1 MGAFNFGVGATNYNG
16 EVLEE
21 LLTLT
26 AQTNQ
31 TFSEKLIHVKP
42 QIQKKFTLP
51 SVKLGKIIQ
60 DRKPTPDTSE
70 GTYTFGERYLEPQ
83 DFMIY
88 VEFDPRDFE
97 QYYKPFQP
105 HGNLVFREL
114 DPSVQATMI
123 RLLMEGKDEYIDNAI
138 WRSAK
143 AAEKAKITAAASAAA
158 SDIGGDNEYGPMK
171 YWNGAIDRMLF
182 NANSTDEAELH
193 MGKVNITGTTTF
205 ADGAAVE
212 AELYKMWKAL
222 PVKLRNSP
230 GLKFLMDWSSWDA
243 YDQYLTAK
251 ENKYVDNTTVNVRT
265 FKGKRI
271 VPLTALPDNT
281 IILGKFTD
289 GRDSNLWMSVD
300 VANDINA
307 LQVEKLQANSELYFF
322 KALMKV
328 DVNIVKPGEIVAHLP
343 YTYTAG

>member
-1 MGAFNFGVGATNYNG
+1 MVTFNFGVGTTNYTG

-31 TFSEKLIHVKP
+31 TFEEKLVHVKP
-42 QIQKKFTLP
+42 QVQKKFTLP
-51 SVKLGKIIQ
+51 SVKLGSIIQ
-60 DRKPTPDTSE
+60 DRKPTPDSSE
-70 GTYTFGERYLEPQ
+70 GTYTFGERYLEPK

-114 DPSVQATMI
+114 NPEVQATMI

-138 WRSAK
+138 WRSAMPD
-143 AAEKAKITAAASAAA
+143 EKAKITAAAGASA
-158 SDIGGDNEYGPMK
+158 SDIGGDNEYGKMK
-171 YWNGAIDRMLF
+171 YWNGVIDRLLF
-182 NANSTDEAELH
+182 NANSSDANEIHNGQVT
-193 MGKVNITGTTTF
+193 ITGNTVF
-205 ADGAAVE
+205 ADGEAVE

-230 GLKFLMDWSSWDA
+230 GLKFLMDWTSWDA

-251 ENKYVDNTTVNVRT
+251 EHKYGDNTTINART

-271 VPLTALPDNT
+271 VPLTGLPENT

-300 VANDINA
+300 VVDDINV
-307 LQVEKLQANSELYFF
+307 LQVDKLQNNSELYFF

>member
-1 MGAFNFGVGATNYNG
+1 MGTFNFGAGAENYNG

-31 TFSEKLIHVKP
+31 TFEEKLVHIKP

-51 SVKLGKIIQ
+51 SVKLGSIIQ
-60 DRKPTPDTSE
+60 DRKPTPDSSE
-70 GTYTFGERYLEPQ
+70 GTYTFGERYLEPK

-88 VEFDPRDFE
+88 IEFNPRDFE
-97 QYYKPFQP
+97 QYYKPFQS

-114 DPSVQATMI
+114 APEIQATMI

-138 WRSAK
+138 WRSATPTE
-143 AAEKAKITAAASAAA
+143 AAKITAAVGAAT
-158 SDIGGDNEYGPMK
+158 SDIGGDNEYGKMK
-171 YWNGAIDRMLF
+171 YWNGVIDRLLL
-182 NANSTDEAELH
+182 NANSSDANEIH
-193 MGKVNITGTTTF
+193 NGKVKITGNAVF
-205 ADGAAVE
+205 ADGKAVE
-212 AELYKMWKAL
+212 DELYKMWKAL

-230 GLKFLMDWSSWDA
+230 GLKFVMDWTSWDA
-243 YDQYLTAK
+243 YDQYLTSK
-251 ENKYVDNTTVNVRT
+251 ESKYVDNTTVNVRT

-271 VPLTALPDNT
+271 VPLTGLPDNT
-281 IILGKFTD
+281 IILAKFTD

-300 VANDINA
+300 VADDINVI
-307 LQVEKLQANSELYFF
+307 QVEKKQANSELWFF

-328 DVNIVKPGEIVAHLP
+328 DVNVVKPGEIVAHLP
-343 YTYTAG
+343 YTYNA